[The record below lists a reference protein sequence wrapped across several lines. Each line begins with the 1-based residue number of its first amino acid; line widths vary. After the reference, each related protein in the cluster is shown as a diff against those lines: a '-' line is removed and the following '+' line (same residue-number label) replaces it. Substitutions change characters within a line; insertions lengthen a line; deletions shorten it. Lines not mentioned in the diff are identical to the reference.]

1 MSFKGAMLISKFS
14 EKRLEKMLKAND
26 VIAQIKYDGVRVQYV
41 DGKIFTR
48 TGKEI
53 KFPKGSHMSNYM
65 DAFEHPKRIAVDG
78 EMLVYTERAG
88 FPLPRKTI
96 SGILNKAIK
105 GTLTASECDSY
116 HFFIVAF
123 DTITND
129 EHDPYIKRFDRIV
142 DLDLPS
148 FISSTG
154 YVKVESVAK
163 AKDMFKEIRKSGL
176 EGIVLKST
184 NNSWQPK
191 RVTDMI
197 KMKEELTVDLKVV
210 AHEDGKGRCEG
221 MLGALVCETAD
232 GKIRVSVGTG
242 LTDEDRMNPPPI
254 GSIVEIKYNEV
265 IDSKVNDTL
274 SLFLPVYIQTRNDKT
289 VADNLKDIQ

>member
-14 EKRLEKMLKAND
+14 ERRLEKMLKSND
-26 VIAQIKYDGVRVQYV
+26 VIAQIKHDGVRVQYV
-41 DGKIFTR
+41 DGKLFTR

-53 KFPKGSHMSNYM
+53 KFPNGSQLANYM
-65 DAFEHPKRIAVDG
+65 DSFDHPKHIAVDG
-78 EMLVYTERAG
+78 EMLVYTKRSG
-88 FPLPRKTI
+88 FLLPRKTI
-96 SGILNKAIK
+96 SGIINKAIK
-105 GTLTASECDSY
+105 GTLTAYECDSY
-116 HFFIVAF
+116 YFFIVAF
-123 DTITND
+123 DTITED
-129 EHDPYIKRFDRIV
+129 EHEPYLKRFNRV
-142 DLDLPS
+142 FDLDLPD
-148 FISSTG
+148 FISPTG
-154 YVKVESVAK
+154 YLKVESVEQAK
-163 AKDMFKEIRKSGL
+163 EMFKNARKSGR

-184 NNSWQPK
+184 NNSWKPK

-210 AHEDGKGRCEG
+210 AHEYGKGRCEG

-232 GKIRVSVGTG
+232 GKLKVSVGTG
-242 LTDEDRMNPPPI
+242 LTDEYRKNPPPI

-265 IDSKVNDTL
+265 IDSKANDTL